1 MRVLRRF
8 DDIPTEPG
16 THSPEFMA
24 HLENCAVVK
33 GGIPAGTVAD
43 PLHKHRFDQFYF
55 VLSGATDVQL
65 GTDKVRAQA
74 DSLVRIPAGLPHY
87 ALNEGVDDVVQIE
100 ILLPAPVPASG
111 GQLIPIK
118 ELCTDLQGPP
128 PQNCLTPVQP
138 DGWFSVPGGRLEVQV
153 LANRAT
159 GSEHGMI
166 SVTRVAPC
174 HTPAGYSL
182 HPFDEFYFVLE
193 GALTVDVAGEVHT
206 ATRHDLVVVPAGAP
220 YRAWNAE
227 DRPERHLT
235 IVTPEP
241 PASVP
246 LSEWSIPVEFART

>member
-8 DDIPTEPG
+8 DDIPTESG
-16 THSPEFMA
+16 TLSPEFMA

-33 GGIPAGTVAD
+33 GGIPAGRVAD
-43 PLHKHRFDQFYF
+43 ALHKHRFDQFYYI
-55 VLSGATDVQL
+55 LDGAVDVQL
-65 GTDKVRAQA
+65 GRDTVRALA
-74 DSLVRIPAGLPHY
+74 DTLVRIPAELPHY
-87 ALNEGVDDVVQIE
+87 ALNEGTEDTVQIE

-111 GQLIPIK
+111 GKLIPIK
-118 ELCTDLQGPP
+118 EPCTDVGGPP
-128 PQNCLTPVQP
+128 PPDCLAPVVP
-138 DGWFSVPGGRLEVQV
+138 DGWFAVPGGRIEVQM

-174 HTPAGYSL
+174 PAPAGYSL

-193 GALTVDVAGEVHT
+193 GSLTVDVAGEVHA
-206 ATRHDLVVVPAGAP
+206 ATRHDLVVVPAGTP

-241 PASVP
+241 PASIP
-246 LSEWSIPVEFART
+246 LSDWSIPVEFART